1 MLENGFAW
9 NIDWDRE
16 FNPELRNWG
25 ILEGKGGKEKEERK
39 GRKEKKGRAGSE
51 GKTDSKIGDG
61 FSEPKKICVVAA
73 WI

>member
-1 MLENGFAW
+1 MGDLG
-9 NIDWDRE
+9 RE
-16 FNPELRNWG
+16 TR
-25 ILEGKGGKEKEERK
+25 KGEKKEKEERK